1 MLIGY
6 GALKVVVLIGRIGS
20 ANGARDSLGSVAS
33 IGQDIAR
40 APSDSLR
47 LLADGVVNT
56 RPLLAAPTDRLCPV
70 PMTPSNTPPGRPPS
84 GPLFPPPPQLATAS
98 TPAVNRL
105 VRRIGCAAVYCARP
119 RRKTT
124 MVDRGLRA
132 MTTSFAPPPARCQ
145 ARYHSAVFSAG

>member
-20 ANGARDSLGSVAS
+20 ASGASESSGSIAS
-33 IGQDIAR
+33 IGQSIAR
-40 APSDSLR
+40 APSDSLT

-70 PMTPSNTPPGRPPS
+70 PMTPSHTPPGRPS
-84 GPLFPPPPQLATAS
+84 GPFFSPPPQLASAS
-98 TPAVNRL
+98 TPAVSKL

-119 RRKTT
+119 R
-124 MVDRGLRA
+124 
-132 MTTSFAPPPARCQ
+132 
-145 ARYHSAVFSAG
+145 

>member
-20 ANGARDSLGSVAS
+20 ASGASASAGSVAS
-33 IGQDIAR
+33 IGQSIAR

-47 LLADGVVNT
+47 LLAEAVVNT

-70 PMTPSNTPPGRPPS
+70 PMTPSHTAPAPPS
-84 GPLFPPPPQLATAS
+84 GGPPFPPPPQLASAS

-105 VRRIGCAAVYCARP
+105 IRRIGCA
-119 RRKTT
+119 
-124 MVDRGLRA
+124 
-132 MTTSFAPPPARCQ
+132 
-145 ARYHSAVFSAG
+145 